1 MEPSRTLMTAL
12 AVAVLAGVCV
22 SQPADAQP
30 VVIETVPVGNPG
42 NPADVIFIG
51 ELLDALAAFVVM
63 RALHIELSLL
73 AAVLVVFFIDF
84 SNALPAAPGHL
95 GTFEVGALYSLG
107 FLGVGQDAALAFA
120 LVFHAQQA
128 LPQIVFGLPFQLH
141 FLSTKKKQAIGQ
153 ESV

>member
-1 MEPSRTLMTAL
+1 MGGGVKGPERLDFIAEPL
-12 AVAVLAGVCV
+12 
-22 SQPADAQP
+22 DAHRQRLTGR
-30 VVIETVPVGNPG
+30 E
-42 NPADVIFIG
+42 DVDDAAAAG
-51 ELLDALAAFVVM
+51 EL
-63 RALHIELSLL
+63 
-73 AAVLVVFFIDF
+73 
-84 SNALPAAPGHL
+84 AAPGHL